1 MGEALETFRKLNM
14 AKAYLVPTALAILS
28 IIPLE
33 MPGHT
38 SALKVP
44 TRPGSTEAPQ
54 KFENGL
60 QIFWRN
66 EDFAMGPGQPASNL
80 DSTVGVFDP
89 SRKIMVSCNLTKV
102 IHEADS
108 KSTDVSVYDVSA
120 RYPGY
125 IAVSAVYARTAGTPI
140 ALLLYFS
147 WDGSL
152 IRSVVL
158 DQLPQID
165 KLEIDHSGHLWALN
179 DFDTNDPAEF
189 VFEEFDSSASLLNRF
204 VKPKSH
210 WSTQESMSTGG
221 EVSFGLP
228 AKPFYFKTASC

>member
-1 MGEALETFRKLNM
+1 M
-14 AKAYLVPTALAILS
+14 AKSYSVITALAILS
-28 IIPLE
+28 IIPSE
-33 MPGHT
+33 MPGQT
-38 SALKVP
+38 SALKVS

-66 EDFAMGPGQPASNL
+66 EDFAIGPSRPASNS
-80 DSTVGVFDP
+80 DSTIEVFDP
-89 SRKIMVSCNLTKV
+89 SRKIVAVCNLTK
-102 IHEADS
+102 IIDEADP
-108 KSTDVSVYDVSA
+108 KITDVSVYDVSA

-125 IAVSAVYARTAGTPI
+125 IAASAVYARTAGTPV

-165 KLEIDHSGHLWALN
+165 KLEIDH
-179 DFDTNDPAEF
+179 
-189 VFEEFDSSASLLNRF
+189 
-204 VKPKSH
+204 
-210 WSTQESMSTGG
+210 
-221 EVSFGLP
+221 
-228 AKPFYFKTASC
+228 